1 MHQLDADF
9 LKISHLEARMRGET
23 DRKFNISQPIKNE
36 KNTNEQDFFNMPTI
50 DIMHYETSSS
60 NGVRIKRKGGFSG
73 KENNHDSLNESES
86 QSIKNNLGSDKNF
99 FPVKKKIKS
108 EIEAP
113 FNLIGRSLIEEVKNK
128 FPNEIKENNMFLM
141 NEFSQNSRN
150 SICSLAKEKKEK
162 ELNEENKSLKAKLE
176 ALKLE
181 FEVFI

>member
-1 MHQLDADF
+1 
-9 LKISHLEARMRGET
+9 
-23 DRKFNISQPIKNE
+23 
-36 KNTNEQDFFNMPTI
+36 
-50 DIMHYETSSS
+50 
-60 NGVRIKRKGGFSG
+60 
-73 KENNHDSLNESES
+73 
-86 QSIKNNLGSDKNF
+86 
-99 FPVKKKIKS
+99 
-108 EIEAP
+108 
-113 FNLIGRSLIEEVKNK
+113 LIEEVKNK